1 MKNGLPK
8 SNYGPCMCNAQK
20 GDALEGIPDLVQRPA
35 RKEVS
40 LRSIGPNKEAS
51 GKGYKVVEAISG
63 AAAIEWLSKPENQV
77 DIVFSDVVMPGMCGG
92 EAAPYG
98 RAEKVIAAYAR
109 MCKLLGA
116 AGAGAA

>member
-40 LRSIGPNKEAS
+40 LGSIGPGKEAS
-51 GKGYKVVEAISG
+51 GKGYKVVEVRS
-63 AAAIEWLSKPENQV
+63 
-77 DIVFSDVVMPGMCGG
+77 GG
-92 EAAPYG
+92 EPVGFPGGNGKRRRKGMEEDEEDYD
-98 RAEKVIAAYAR
+98 
-109 MCKLLGA
+109 
-116 AGAGAA
+116 